1 MVGSMTSGIMPKF
14 IVHDKSDN
22 VGVAI
27 EDLRAGEEVVG
38 VYLSE
43 SSLITIKVLNEV
55 PLGHKIALTDLRAGD
70 KIVKYGEVIGIATR
84 DIRKGEHV
92 HIHNIRS
99 LRW

>member
-70 KIVKYGEVIGIATR
+70 KVVKYGEVIGIATR